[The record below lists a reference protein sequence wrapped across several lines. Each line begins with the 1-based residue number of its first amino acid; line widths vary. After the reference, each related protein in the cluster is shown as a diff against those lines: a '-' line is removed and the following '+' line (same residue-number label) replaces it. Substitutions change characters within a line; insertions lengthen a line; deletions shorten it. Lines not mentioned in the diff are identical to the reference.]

1 MRKFRSDPMG
11 LISDKKKTKKQNK
24 TKKQIKM
31 LDWTVWMVHS
41 TQFGKVL
48 AHAAWTKG

>member
-1 MRKFRSDPMG
+1 MRKIRSDPMG
-11 LISDKKKTKKQNK
+11 LISDKKKKKQN
-24 TKKQIKM
+24 KKQIKM